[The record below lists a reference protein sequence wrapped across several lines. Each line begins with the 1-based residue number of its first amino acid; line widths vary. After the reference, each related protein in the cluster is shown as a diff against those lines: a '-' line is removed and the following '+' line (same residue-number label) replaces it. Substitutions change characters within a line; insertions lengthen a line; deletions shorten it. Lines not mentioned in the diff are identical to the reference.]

1 MIHQQDLLEK
11 KIASLQQLVQE
22 LTVNS
27 VSQTRV
33 YKKIS
38 ASANHM
44 PTILEE
50 EDQEDNSTKQR
61 PSSKT
66 KSKGLKTFLK
76 NIRSFFKR
84 IV

>member
-1 MIHQQDLLEK
+1 MIHQQDLLEQ
-11 KIASLQQLVQE
+11 KIASLQQLVQD
-22 LTVNS
+22 LNVNS

-44 PTILEE
+44 PTIPEE
-50 EDQEDNSTKQR
+50 EDQEDNNTEQQ

-76 NIRSFFKR
+76 NIQSFFKR